1 MLNSENKSY
10 KMSVIIM
17 FEVLILM
24 DNNLKVKY
32 RITEWRDRESQ
43 QWNVNYKKTE
53 TLGVKSTTAG
63 KNALW

>member
-17 FEVLILM
+17 LEVLILM

-32 RITEWRDRESQ
+32 RITE
-43 QWNVNYKKTE
+43 
-53 TLGVKSTTAG
+53 
-63 KNALW
+63 